1 MTGRRALQSSGWRH
15 RLRALLA
22 GGLFAAALGAPPA
35 GTTGVFHPV
44 PARAAEPIPA
54 RPEIATYVG
63 EPAARSALDQAQQPF
78 GIAVSG
84 RYTYIADPANRVV
97 RLLLKSA
104 STKPS
109 AFPPPDERVFAGN
122 GGLSVEGDGS
132 DPTAAQLSGPY
143 AVAAGAVNR
152 VGDQVTGFDVYIA
165 DTYGNQVRK
174 VTVTVPVIDSATT
187 SLRAVIT
194 TIAGIGSSFGF
205 DGDGPALAH
214 KLNSPYALA
223 WDSGTWSLKLQPPR
237 LPRQVLYIADSLNG
251 RVRALDLASDTLTTV
266 AQGLG
271 EPRGLAVTPGGLL
284 YIADT
289 ANGAIRSFD
298 PVSSKV
304 STPLQAGK
312 LQQPTGLALDAQGRL
327 LIADTGDNLV
337 RSARFSAGH
346 LADLTTVAGTGVAGA
361 LGDGGPAVAAQL
373 SSPFGVAVRDD
384 GDVLIADTGN
394 NLVRLVDG
402 ATGIITRIAG
412 NRTPSFSGD
421 GGPPTEAQLG
431 GPSAVVSQ
439 PVSGPLTQAAI
450 PQTRGV
456 RYVVDTLN
464 QAVRTFATAGTVS
477 TLAGTGGVPGA
488 PLPAPPR
495 GELLKDSHLAYPMGA
510 ALSPDGSRLYVA
522 DTFNNRVAMVDLKGN
537 TISTIAGN
545 GVAGFS
551 GDGEAAIRAMLSY
564 PTGVAVDSA
573 GDLYI
578 ADAYN
583 ARIRRVHFSS
593 TGSTSGVITTV
604 AGSGVL
610 GYTGD
615 GGPATKADLYFPLGI
630 AVSGSPPILIIAD
643 SFNHRIRR
651 VDGAGVIT
659 TLAGDGTPA
668 FKDGPATAAELD
680 RPWGAAVQG
689 SSVYI
694 ADYINQ
700 RVRLL
705 DGGGAMS
712 TLSGQPSRGL
722 KGELGKADRAETDGP
737 RAVDPLG
744 STGAVLVADSMNA
757 RIRWV
762 GVTLGGVQSSALN
775 FGPQNLATA
784 SGAQT
789 VTVTSTGTGLLVLG
803 PVGLNSVTSD
813 FTVDGVQDRCS
824 NQRLE
829 PGVPCTFQ
837 VQFTPRTPGLR
848 QGTVLIPGNA
858 GDSPSAV
865 ALSGKATAP
874 VVQFSPPN
882 LAFHQAPGGSAAP
895 QTLTLRNG
903 GDGILT
909 VDGIAVHDTQER
921 VSTDFF
927 QSNDCPRALPAA
939 GTCQITVTMPH
950 IANGTRSAL
959 LEVSDSAPGSPH
971 RVPLFGN
978 VVSPAVRL
986 QPSGLF
992 FSQNLGSSS
1001 PAQVVQVTNT
1011 GDGPLQLTGI
1021 RDSGDFLQSNNCP
1034 AVLASGASCLIS
1046 VTFTPAVHGE
1056 ESSYILLADNAL
1068 DSPQRVSLLGFGT
1081 LPQASLQP
1089 GRLVYRENIGVLSGV
1104 QSVSLGNGGDGP
1116 LRIFSIRT
1124 SGDFS
1129 QSNTCPAILS
1139 PGQGCRID
1147 IRFRAGG
1154 PGARNGALTVSDDA
1168 GGMAGASQV
1177 VSLAGTGV
1185 APVAQLAPSILAPS
1199 ANLGQSA
1206 PPQTVVLTNAGDGIL
1221 TVSGVRLAGGAAGEY
1236 SIPGNGCRGQVAPGG
1251 NCFITVAF
1259 HPAGLGLRQAFLQ
1272 VFDNAGGSPQQVSL
1286 RGTGTGPAAR
1296 LSRTSIDFGTVALGR
1311 VSPPQT
1317 VTLTNSGTG
1326 VMRITAVSTIGDFH
1340 AGGCAGS
1347 LNAGWSC
1354 VVSVTFIPSAPGT
1367 RSGVLLIYDTASDS
1381 PQRVTLTGN

>member
-1 MTGRRALQSSGWRH
+1 MMRRRTAQTSAWRH
-15 RLRALLA
+15 RFRALVA
-22 GGLFAAALGAPPA
+22 GGLFAGALAAPPLGPSGA
-35 GTTGVFHPV
+35 FHPV
-44 PARAAEPIPA
+44 SVRAAEPVPA
-54 RPEIATYVG
+54 RPEIATYAG
-63 EPAARSALDQAQQPF
+63 EPAAKNALDQAQQPF

-84 RYTYIADPANRVV
+84 RYTYVADPANRVV
-97 RLLLKSA
+97 RLLLKSSSTRA
-104 STKPS
+104 SAS
-109 AFPPPDERVFAGN
+109 PPPDERVFAGN

-132 DPTAAQLSGPY
+132 DPTAAQLAGPY
-143 AVAAGAVNR
+143 AVAAGDVNR
-152 VGDQVTGFDVYIA
+152 VGDQITGFDVYVA
-165 DTYGNQVRK
+165 DTYGDQVRK

-187 SLRAVIT
+187 SLKAVIT
-194 TIAGIGSSFGF
+194 TIAGIGGSFGF

-223 WDSGTWSLKLQPPR
+223 WDPGTWSLKLRPPHPPR
-237 LPRQVLYIADSLNG
+237 PVLYIADSLNG
-251 RVRALDLASDTLTTV
+251 RVRALDLTSDALTTV
-266 AQGLG
+266 AGGLG

-284 YIADT
+284 YIADAARGT
-289 ANGAIRSFD
+289 ILSFN
-298 PVSSKV
+298 PVSSTL
-304 STPLQAGK
+304 STPLPAGK
-312 LQQPTGLALDAQGRL
+312 LQQPTGLALDGQGRL
-327 LIADTGDNLV
+327 LIADTGHNLV
-337 RSARFSAGH
+337 RSARFAGGH

-384 GDVLIADTGN
+384 GDVVIADTGN

-402 ATGIITRIAG
+402 ATGIISRIAG
-412 NRTPSFSGD
+412 NGTPSFSGD
-421 GGPPTEAQLG
+421 GGPPTQAQLG
-431 GPSAVVSQ
+431 GPSAVVSRGM
-439 PVSGPLTQAAI
+439 PGPPTQAAI

-477 TLAGTGGVPGA
+477 TLAGSGGVPG
-488 PLPAPPR
+488 PAPPAASP
-495 GELLKDSHLAYPMGA
+495 ESLKGSHLAYPMGA
-510 ALSPDGSRLYVA
+510 ALSPDGARLYVA
-522 DTFNNRVAMVDLKGN
+522 DTFNNRVALIDLN
-537 TISTIAGN
+537 AHTIRTVAGN

-551 GDGEAAIRAMLSY
+551 GDGKAATAAMLSY

-583 ARIRRVHFSS
+583 ARIRRVHFLSPRS
-593 TGSTSGVITTV
+593 TTGVIDTV

-615 GGPATKADLYFPLGI
+615 GGPALKADLYFPLGI
-630 AVSGSPPILIIAD
+630 AVSGSPPVLTIAD
-643 SFNHRIRR
+643 SFNHRVRR
-651 VDGAGVIT
+651 VNGAGVIE

-668 FKDGPATAAELD
+668 FKDGPAPAAELD

-694 ADYINQ
+694 ADYVNQ

-705 DGGGAMS
+705 DGSGVIS
-712 TLSGQPSRGL
+712 TVSGLTSRGL
-722 KGELGKADRAETDGP
+722 EGELGKADRAETDGP

-762 GVTLGGVQSSALN
+762 GVTLGGVQSSALR
-775 FGPQNLATA
+775 FDPQNLATA
-784 SGAQT
+784 SGAQS
-789 VTVTSTGTGLLVLG
+789 VTVTSTGSGLLVLG

-813 FTVDGVQDRCS
+813 FTVDGQQDRCS

-837 VQFTPRTPGLR
+837 VQFTPRTPGMR

-858 GDSPSAV
+858 GDSPNQV
-865 ALSGKATAP
+865 ALSGNATAP
-874 VVQFSPPN
+874 VVQFSAPN
-882 LAFHQAPGGSAAP
+882 LAFHQVPGGSAAP

-903 GDGILT
+903 GDGILV
-909 VDGIAVHDTQER
+909 VDGIAVHDTQDR

-927 QSNDCPRALPAA
+927 QSNDCPRALSAA
-939 GTCQITVTMPH
+939 GSCVITVTMPH
-950 IANGTRSAL
+950 IVTGTRSAL
-959 LEVSDSAPGSPH
+959 LQVSDSAPGSPH
-971 RVPLFGN
+971 KVALFGN
-978 VVSPAVRL
+978 IISPAVRL

-1001 PAQVVQVTNT
+1001 APQGVQVTNT

-1021 RDSGDFLQSNNCP
+1021 RDSGDFLQTNNCP
-1034 AVLASGASCLIS
+1034 PVLASGAGCLIS

-1089 GRLVYRENIGVLSGV
+1089 GRLVYRENIGVLTAAQGV
-1104 QSVSLGNGGDGP
+1104 TLSNGGDGP

-1129 QSNTCPAILS
+1129 QSNGCPAILAS
-1139 PGQGCRID
+1139 GQGCRID

-1154 PGARNGALTVSDDA
+1154 PGPRNGTLSVSDDA
-1168 GGMAGASQV
+1168 GGVAGASQIV
-1177 VSLAGTGV
+1177 TLNGTGV
-1185 APVAQLAPSILAPS
+1185 TPVAQLAPSILAPS

-1206 PPQTVVLTNAGDGIL
+1206 PPQTVVLTNTGDGVL
-1221 TVSGVRLAGGAAGEY
+1221 TVSGVRLTGGAAGEY
-1236 SIPGNGCRGQVAPGG
+1236 SIPGNGCRGQVPPGG
-1251 NCFITVAF
+1251 SCFITVAF
-1259 HPAGLGLRQAFLQ
+1259 RPAGLGLRQAFLQ

-1296 LSRTSIDFGTVALGR
+1296 LSRTSIDFGTVPLGR
-1311 VSPPQT
+1311 VSAPQT
-1317 VTLTNSGTG
+1317 VALTNTGSGAL
-1326 VMRITAVSTIGDFH
+1326 RITAVSTIGDFH

-1347 LNAGWSC
+1347 LNAGASC
-1354 VVSVTFIPSAPGT
+1354 VISVTFIPSGPGR
-1367 RSGVLLIYDTASDS
+1367 RSGVLLIYDNAGDS